1 MKIWPLL
8 ISTIELL
15 SQLLQMGGPALFC
28 VSPRPVRAPVMYTVP
43 SGPASRESG
52 FGLAASGKVIDGV
65 DIAVGPAGAAG
76 AAGVTVAGWSSAH
89 IVMELA
95 PSTEQTTPEMI
106 VFSMRS
112 PLSILPAPR

>member
-1 MKIWPLL
+1 
-8 ISTIELL
+8 
-15 SQLLQMGGPALFC
+15 
-28 VSPRPVRAPVMYTVP
+28 MYTFP

-76 AAGVTVAGWSSAH
+76 AAGAAGVTVAGWSSAH

-95 PSTEQTTPEMI
+95 PSTEHTTPEMM
-106 VFSMRS
+106 VFFMRS
-112 PLSILPAPR
+112 PLSILPACRRI